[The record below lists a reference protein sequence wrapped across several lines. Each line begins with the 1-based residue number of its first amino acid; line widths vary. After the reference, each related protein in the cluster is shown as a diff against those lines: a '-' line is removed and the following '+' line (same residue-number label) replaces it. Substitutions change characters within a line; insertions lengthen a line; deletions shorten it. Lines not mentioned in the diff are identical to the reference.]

1 MNRYKCSH
9 NSARDVE
16 KTVPGLSVDVGE
28 IMATHVVPSSGDT
41 TPYSKETEVSEVGHY
56 LTDKIQT
63 AMAALRLGA
72 SMSKQSTP
80 VAPSSG
86 E

>member
-1 MNRYKCSH
+1 MNRYKCSY
-9 NSARDVE
+9 NPARDFE

-72 SMSKQSTP
+72 SMSNRSTP
-80 VAPSSG
+80 AAAPSS